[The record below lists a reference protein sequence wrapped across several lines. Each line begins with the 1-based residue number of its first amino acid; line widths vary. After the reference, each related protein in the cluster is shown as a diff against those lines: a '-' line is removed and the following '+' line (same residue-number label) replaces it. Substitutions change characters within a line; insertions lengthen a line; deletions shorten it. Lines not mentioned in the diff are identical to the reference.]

1 VLADGRQSL
10 LGAQRVGAS
19 DGRGDDVARGGVAV
33 VGVLA
38 AVGEGGLGRLPAVA
52 ERVLVGGQLIE
63 QVVVDV
69 DHADP
74 GRGLGV
80 DHADDAVSEIDV
92 GAAQCAQL
100 ADAQAAEDQ
109 GRDDRAAQRIS
120 PTRSRPP
127 PRSGTDLS
135 PSAASTPRTTSP
147 SIITAGKSVSSWPT

>member
-10 LGAQRVGAS
+10 LGAQRVGAR

-74 GRGLGV
+74 DRGLGV

-92 GAAQCAQL
+92 GVSN
-100 ADAQAAEDQ
+100 
-109 GRDDRAAQRIS
+109 RRRAAPRGWLARTARSERGASGRAHHLHLHRRSLAPLGMYADRVNSQR
-120 PTRSRPP
+120 TVPP
-127 PRSGTDLS
+127 PPQGM
-135 PSAASTPRTTSP
+135 TT
-147 SIITAGKSVSSWPT
+147 